1 MMEWWESLNLLQKVF
16 SYLAIPATLVLA
28 IQSVMVLFGFGEGEG
43 ADLDGD
49 SIPDSM
55 EGLDSGDGL
64 ALFTVRGLVAFFAVG
79 GWTGIALGKTLWPV
93 LTIAVAFLAGAAAMV
108 GIALLLRAMNRLQA
122 SGTLDLHAAV
132 GLTGRV
138 YLTVPVQGC
147 GKVNLTLQGRF
158 CELDAMTQGAEPIPS
173 GTAVK
178 VTGLLDGQTLIVER
192 AEVPGPVPV

>member
-1 MMEWWESLNLLQKVF
+1 MMQWWESLNLLQRIF
-16 SYLAIPATLVLA
+16 SCLAIPATLVLA
-28 IQSVMVLFGFGEGEG
+28 IQSVMVLMGFGDG

-49 SIPDSM
+49 GIPDSM
-55 EGLDSGDGL
+55 EGPDSGDGL

-79 GWTGIALGKTLWPV
+79 GWTGIVLGGGVGPV
-93 LTIAVAFLAGAAAMV
+93 LTVTAAFLAGAAAMV
-108 GIALLLRAMNRLQA
+108 GIALLFRAVNRLQA
-122 SGTLDLHAAV
+122 SGTLDLRAAV

-158 CELDAMTQGAEPIPS
+158 CELDAMTYDREPLPS

-192 AEVPGPVPV
+192 ADVSGPVPV